1 MKSLECQY
9 LFSSNHLQIYDRK
22 GQQMA
27 NIQLQRYNI
36 TINLIPSDFQ
46 CFQWSWN
53 GTSLAILLKSGE
65 LLLFNTS
72 SFDISKVETG
82 MKGLESI
89 SWSLDN
95 EIVTIF
101 DVIYNMP

>member
-1 MKSLECQY
+1 
-9 LFSSNHLQIYDRK
+9 LQIYDRK

-27 NIQLQRYNI
+27 NIQLQRYTI
-36 TINLIPSDFQ
+36 IINLIPSDFQ

-101 DVIYNMP
+101 NVIYNMP